1 MNHVCPHDDHQR
13 TDPALRPRRYAWALA
28 LLWVLGAL
36 WLPLGAQGCGKSSS
50 ARFSSGG
57 PTNFRVENT
66 TAKTLNVYI
75 DGLEV
80 GGVIPNATAPFYVDP
95 GFREVGFRERGS
107 SLIESQGIYDFTSDG
122 LLRLTYDPT
131 ITHNLRVRN
140 NSVNTI
146 EVIVG
151 FNSFG
156 DVLPTT
162 SHDFFVS
169 TGRRD
174 LFLRRAGESTAFYF
188 GTFNF
193 NTTTAVD
200 VQFP

>member
-1 MNHVCPHDDHQR
+1 MNRADATPIR
-13 TDPALRPRRYAWALA
+13 LALA

-36 WLPLGAQGCGKSSS
+36 WLPLAAQGCGKSDN
-50 ARFSSGG
+50 ATFSNGG
-57 PTNFRVENT
+57 PTNLQVENT
-66 TAKTLNVYI
+66 TTKTLNVYI

-80 GGVIPNATAPFYVDP
+80 GGVFPNATADLYVDP
-95 GFREVGFRERGS
+95 GFREVGFRERGN
-107 SLIESQGIYDFTSDG
+107 SLIESQGFYDFTSTSR
-122 LLRLTYDPT
+122 LRLTYDPT

-140 NSVNTI
+140 NSIDTI

-151 FNSFG
+151 LRSYG
-156 DVLPTT
+156 DVQPTL
-162 SHDFFVS
+162 SRDFFID

-174 LFLRRAGESTAFYF
+174 LYFRRTGQSTATYF

-193 NTTTAVD
+193 NTTTVVD

>member
-1 MNHVCPHDDHQR
+1 MPERRHTGAASAPPGPAEEAPQR
-13 TDPALRPRRYAWALA
+13 MPRLAPILPLAGLFALPVGLVFLALAVTGALSPALAALAALA
-28 LLWVLGAL
+28 LLLLVFLTM
-36 WLPLGAQGCGKSSS
+36 
-50 ARFSSGG
+50 ARH
-57 PTNFRVENT
+57 
-66 TAKTLNVYI
+66 
-75 DGLEV
+75 
-80 GGVIPNATAPFYVDP
+80 
-95 GFREVGFRERGS
+95 
-107 SLIESQGIYDFTSDG
+107 LIG

-140 NSVNTI
+140 NSIDTV

-151 FNSFG
+151 VRSYG

-162 SHDFFVS
+162 SREFFVD

-174 LFLRRAGESTAFYF
+174 LFFRRTGQSTGRYF

-193 NTTTAVD
+193 NTTTVVD

>member
-1 MNHVCPHDDHQR
+1 MSRHDATPTH
-13 TDPALRPRRYAWALA
+13 LALA
-28 LLWVLGAL
+28 VLWILGAL
-36 WLPLGAQGCGKSSS
+36 WLPIAAQGCGKSSN
-50 ARFSSGG
+50 ARFANDG
-57 PTNFRVENT
+57 PSNFQVENT
-66 TAKTLNVYI
+66 TSRTLNVYI

-80 GGVIPNATAPFYVDP
+80 GGVIPGGTAPFYVDP

-107 SLIESQGIYDFTSDG
+107 SLIESQGIYDFTSNG

-140 NSVNTI
+140 NSIDTI

-151 FNSFG
+151 LRSYG
-156 DVLPTT
+156 DVQPTL
-162 SHDFFVS
+162 SRDFFID

-174 LFLRRAGESTAFYF
+174 LYFRRTGQSTATYF

-193 NTTTAVD
+193 NTTTVVD